1 MKSIADAPAD
11 MDRFAADV
19 VKGLQGAV
27 RGATDIGLDA
37 IHVNHRWTAR
47 TGRTAQDINGDVVD
61 TNEGAVGT
69 ITAVGNAAR
78 LASGTPAHMIYPRVA
93 RGTIGP
99 LPKGQKRKGQYGAT
113 AGVLVF
119 QIGGRKIFAKY
130 VNHPGTQPDPYLD
143 QGAEQAEAALDRLV
157 DAAVDRAL
165 GF

>member
-1 MKSIADAPAD
+1 VKDIADAPAD
-11 MDRFAADV
+11 MERFAATL
-19 VKGLQGAV
+19 VKGLQEAV
-27 RGATDIGLDA
+27 SRATDIGLDA
-37 IHVNHRWTAR
+37 MHVNHRWTAR
-47 TGRTAQDINGDVVD
+47 TGKTAQDINGTVAELD
-61 TNEGAVGT
+61 NGAAGT
-69 ITAVGNAAR
+69 IIAGGNAAR

-99 LPKGQKRKGQYGAT
+99 LPKGQKRKGQYGAV